1 MNVKNHMPLCD
12 HVVSPE
18 CFEILDAS
26 PFIQRKL
33 PDIAWKCQNKS
44 LLVMK
49 YFKVCKGRVKIGTV
63 TM

>member
-1 MNVKNHMPLCD
+1 MNVKNYMPLCD

-33 PDIAWKCQNKS
+33 PDIA
-44 LLVMK
+44 
-49 YFKVCKGRVKIGTV
+49 
-63 TM
+63 